1 MCGIAGFYSKNNHFS
16 KDELINMTNVIAH
29 RGPDADGHFVDNVV
43 GLGHRRLSIIDL
55 SAQAN
60 MPMFSVSKKHV
71 IIYNGEIYNFKEIA
85 QNLHINLK
93 TTSDTE
99 VIIEAF
105 EQWGVEFV
113 NKLNGMFA
121 IAIYNLENKEL
132 FLFRDRIGIKP
143 IFYFWDGANF
153 AFASELKSIL
163 QLKFINNSKT
173 INYNSISE
181 FLHLGYIPQ
190 PNTIW
195 NNIYKFPSGS
205 LAKIYNN
212 SLEITSYW
220 QPENFIEPHTHSDF
234 KVVKQEL
241 KNRIVKSVNYR
252 LISDVPFGT
261 FLSGGIDSSL
271 VTVVAQ
277 SLTNEPV
284 KTFSIGFKENKF
296 NEAEH
301 ARKVAGF
308 LKTDHHEFIVS
319 QTDALEFVDNLVDT
333 FDEPFAD
340 SSSIPTMF
348 VSKLAKKY
356 VSMTLS
362 GDGGD
367 ELFFGYGAYNWAKRL
382 SNPIYYHL
390 RKPISVGLS
399 VLSNRNQRAAKVFN
413 APSKKSIES
422 HIFSQEQYLFS
433 ENEIYNILIHPN
445 KSINLNYKF
454 NHKRKLSEIE
464 IQSLF
469 DLKYYLKDDLL
480 VKVDRASMQFSLET
494 RVPLLDHNIV
504 EYALNIPQEFKIKD
518 GVQKYI
524 LKEILYDFV
533 PREYFERP
541 KWGFSIPLSS
551 WLKNELS
558 YLVER
563 HLSRESVEKFGILD
577 YKIVEKLKNEYF
589 SGKDY
594 LYNRV
599 WALIILQSFLSKH

>member
-1 MCGIAGFYSKNNHFS
+1 MCGIAGFYSKNNLFS

-29 RGPDADGHFVDNVV
+29 RGPDADGHFVDNFV

-55 SAQAN
+55 SSQAN
-60 MPMFSVSKKHV
+60 MPMFSASNKHAIV
-71 IIYNGEIYNFKEIA
+71 YNGEVYNFKEIA
-85 QNLHINLK
+85 QSLNINLK

-99 VIIEAF
+99 VILEAF

-121 IAIYNLENKEL
+121 IAIYNIENKEL

-143 IFYFWDGANF
+143 LFYFWDGENF
-153 AFASELKSIL
+153 AFGSELKSIL

-173 INYNSISE
+173 INYNSINE

-205 LAKIYNN
+205 FATIKNTHF
-212 SLEITSYW
+212 EIKSYW
-220 QPENFIEPHTHSDF
+220 QPENFIENEIHSDYN
-234 KVVKQEL
+234 KTKLIL
-241 KNRIVKSVNYR
+241 KEKIIKSVNYR

-271 VTVVAQ
+271 VTAVAQ

-301 ARKVAGF
+301 AKKVASF
-308 LKTDHHEFIVS
+308 LKTDHHEFVVS
-319 QTDALEFVDNLVDT
+319 QNDALEFVDDIVNV
-333 FDEPFAD
+333 FDEPFID
-340 SSSIPTMF
+340 SSAIPTMF

-367 ELFFGYGAYNWAKRL
+367 ELFYGYGAYNWAKRL
-382 SNPIYYHL
+382 SNPIYFHL
-390 RKPISVGLS
+390 RKPISAGLS
-399 VLSNRNQRAAKVFN
+399 ILSNRNQRAAKVFN
-413 APSKKSIES
+413 APCEKSIES

-433 ENEIYNILIHPN
+433 EKEIYNIVIQSN
-445 KSINLNYKF
+445 NNINLNYKF
-454 NHKRKLSEIE
+454 NHKRNLSKVE

-480 VKVDRASMQFSLET
+480 VKVDRASMKFSLET

-504 EYALNIPQEFKIKD
+504 EYALNIPEEFKIKD

-524 LKEILYDFV
+524 LKEILYDYI

-541 KWGFSIPLSS
+541 KWGFSIPLSF

-563 HLSRESVEKFGILD
+563 HLSRESIEKYGVLD
-577 YKIVEKLKNEYF
+577 YKIVEKLKNDYF